1 VDICGLSGNDVSYT
15 HRLEMR
21 HARVAPCQHRK
32 STITSCILDSGGW
45 GDDVENALL
54 AAAIEDQSRH
64 GVFENPT
71 MIVDGAPIGNKPL
84 TPSTVLQAVC
94 NGYPRDGLAPHACY
108 ACASCLDPV
117 ACVSR
122 SSSPSTMKCHDDNDG
137 TNDAAAAQHKHGG
150 HFWGVFIALTM
161 AGIGGAG
168 YLHYQRYLENLSSS
182 RDYTLNEALFG
193 E

>member
-1 VDICGLSGNDVSYT
+1 
-15 HRLEMR
+15 
-21 HARVAPCQHRK
+21 
-32 STITSCILDSGGW
+32 
-45 GDDVENALL
+45 
-54 AAAIEDQSRH
+54 
-64 GVFENPT
+64 
-71 MIVDGAPIGNKPL
+71 
-84 TPSTVLQAVC
+84 
-94 NGYPRDGLAPHACY
+94 
-108 ACASCLDPV
+108 
-117 ACVSR
+117 
-122 SSSPSTMKCHDDNDG
+122 MKCHDDNDG